1 MTYVSLLRCRPCICR
16 QPLHPK
22 LFNNWVFPRQQHW
35 QRCVSLEGSSHRVTT
50 KKKQNHRIS
59 DGILI
64 WMAPKKKGKKN
75 QQTNILIY
83 SNWAGMH
90 LKKLHKKP
98 NHTCFLFSKNSEV
111 FLCWC
116 QPVTFL
122 ALKAWTSGNT
132 DGIHSSITSRNSTSL
147 TIFQLQNPGNI
158 CTSLG
163 WYLFWLA

>member
-1 MTYVSLLRCRPCICR
+1 MLVYSGVGHAFAVSHCIRSCLTTECSHVNSTGR
-16 QPLHPK
+16 DACPWKVP
-22 LFNNWVFPRQQHW
+22 VIESQQ
-35 QRCVSLEGSSHRVTT
+35 
-50 KKKQNHRIS
+50 KKQNHRIS